1 MIKCIQRVS
10 IEPDSMAKW
19 SKRKKQ
25 NKEFNSLCVHAVQ
38 AYVHLKVVLRKYAMD
53 DYIQA

>member
-1 MIKCIQRVS
+1 
-10 IEPDSMAKW
+10 MAKW